1 MLDLARIRMRRSG
14 ASPSCPACFAAIS
27 TTRATAAKATEP
39 IRRGGLAAR
48 CSIGEMM
55 NAERRCVGCSA
66 KIGER
71 LKIASRLGILMAVC
85 CRDRRHGIDDDKR
98 DVAYALNLFFQS
110 THVPRRIKPS
120 RSTVLAGAPHEMH
133 PPKIRTCGYQSRNER
148 VGGIVLAR
156 PDDDARLFRPHAIRP
171 HAAGRDNRGEL
182 ERQRRLS
189 GSRLTTKEV
198 SRPRAS
204 HPGQSRSIVCGTML
218 AAL

>member
-1 MLDLARIRMRRSG
+1 
-14 ASPSCPACFAAIS
+14 
-27 TTRATAAKATEP
+27 
-39 IRRGGLAAR
+39 
-48 CSIGEMM
+48 
-55 NAERRCVGCSA
+55 
-66 KIGER
+66 
-71 LKIASRLGILMAVC
+71 MAVF
-85 CRDRRHGIDDDKR
+85 CRDQRHGIDDDKR

-120 RSTVLAGAPHEMH
+120 RSIVLAGAPHEMH

-198 SRPRAS
+198 EPPARQPSGPEPFYRLRNNARRALKLHSCGVVRRSSGRGCLHRRRREAHLPRS
-204 HPGQSRSIVCGTML
+204 FDQMGKIIFIGLVE
-218 AAL
+218 